1 MKIRISAEQNTDQY
15 FENTDQY
22 FENADQHVLVKV
34 RKPSCFLQL
43 WPGCGENADQ
53 YFQYIVDVS
62 SICRR
67 CKVRGENAAQCEIRG
82 ENADHGRKG
91 SPRRNPG
98 KVSRSCGRAVTG
110 TLHVATRCTTLHEA
124 ARSKGGS
131 ENLAHFKGRRD
142 ENNLLG
148 CEMHEPHIAH
158 ISPIEP

>member
-1 MKIRISAEQNTDQY
+1 MKIRISILRMRINMFWSKCESPPVFCNCGPAAAKMRISIFNISSMY
-15 FENTDQY
+15 RRY
-22 FENADQHVLVKV
+22 KV
-34 RKPSCFLQL
+34 C
-43 WPGCGENADQ
+43 
-53 YFQYIVDVS
+53 
-62 SICRR
+62 
-67 CKVRGENAAQCEIRG
+67 GENAAQCEIRG

-98 KVSRSCGRAVTG
+98 EVSRSCGRAVTG